1 MKKFTYLL
9 FLAIG
14 VTACSVE
21 SIDSTENLLTADAK
35 HALTVSAEPDPIT
48 DWVYNN
54 GNKDQGKVTV
64 NNNCD
69 SVKLTFES
77 FGDDLEV
84 EFNIFNSL
92 PALNKGG
99 NFANSV
105 ITFNETDLDE
115 NNSYTIKFADLNNVT
130 FSDKL
135 IVYAKAFGKD
145 AGTGVHGKTNYFTY
159 IIQEVVCEEIVCEAG
174 YMFGDTPFKD
184 LDETAKNWGWGQEFS
199 LETGEF
205 VTVNIQQKYEVLGE
219 ITITLN
225 SDNSVTITEGAGV
238 TVTHKYVADA
248 RPTDTAPG
256 QFNQI
261 GNQGDSNGDG
271 KFWVMIKADVCK

>member
-1 MKKFTYLL
+1 MKKFIFLSL
-9 FLAIG
+9 LAIG
-14 VTACSVE
+14 MTGCSVE
-21 SIDSTENLLTADAK
+21 SMDSENLLTADAK
-35 HALTVSAEPDPIT
+35 HALTASAEPDPIT

-92 PALNKGG
+92 PALNSGG

-115 NNSYTIKFADLNNVT
+115 NNSYTINFADLNNVT

-174 YMFGDTPFKD
+174 YMIGDTELRD
-184 LDETAKNWGWGQEFS
+184 IDNSNNWGWAHEFD
-199 LETGEF
+199 LESGDTQRM
-205 VTVNIQQKYEVLGE
+205 NIQHKNDVLGHVD
-219 ITITLN
+219 ITLN
-225 SDNSVTITEGAGV
+225 WDSTVTILEGPGV
-238 TVTHKYVADA
+238 EITHIYIADA
-248 RPTDTAPG
+248 KPTNTAPG
-256 QFNQI
+256 HFNKT
-261 GNQGDSNGDG
+261 GNLGDENGDG
-271 KFWVMIKADVCK
+271 NFWVIIKADVCE